1 VPSGAVGSEYGEGER
16 FCFHM
21 SRDWWGRRVGHF
33 MEDGEESDEEEE
45 EEMED
50 VDDGAREMVEMLI
63 DDARER
69 SSLMEIAREA
79 LEVMEE
85 GGEIVGEAEEV
96 DEKWEEPDNEVYRA
110 LSTWSWP
117 QKA

>member
-1 VPSGAVGSEYGEGER
+1 MV
-16 FCFHM
+16 
-21 SRDWWGRRVGHF
+21 
-33 MEDGEESDEEEE
+33 
-45 EEMED
+45 EMED
-50 VDDGAREMVEMLI
+50 VDDGAREMVETLI

-96 DEKWEEPDNEVYRA
+96 DERWEEPDNEVYRA